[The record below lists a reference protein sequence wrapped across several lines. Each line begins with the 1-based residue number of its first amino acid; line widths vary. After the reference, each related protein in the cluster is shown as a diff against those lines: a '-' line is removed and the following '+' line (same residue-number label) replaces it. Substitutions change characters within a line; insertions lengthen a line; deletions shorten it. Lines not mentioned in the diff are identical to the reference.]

1 MTAVRFQLDPETLS
15 EEPASSLALN
25 EVGRIALRCAR
36 PLAFDAYRQN
46 RITGAFILIDAL
58 TNETAAAGT
67 LLEAQDA
74 AGGEGSRAALVVL
87 VQREG
92 EREALAAAH
101 EVEQLLWTRGRVA
114 AVVRRPEAA
123 LACASAGMVAIFPA
137 GDATSARSLR
147 DALRGSGARVLE
159 DAEWLAADL

>member
-1 MTAVRFQLDPETLS
+1 VRFQLDPETLS

-25 EVGRIALRCAR
+25 QVGRIALRCAR

-58 TNETAAAGT
+58 TNETVAAGT
-67 LLEAQDA
+67 LLEARETASGD
-74 AGGEGSRAALVVL
+74 GSRAALVVL
-87 VQREG
+87 VQRES

-101 EVEQLLWTRGRVA
+101 EVEQLLWTRGRMA

-123 LACASAGMVAIFPA
+123 LACASAGMIAICAA
-137 GDATSARSLR
+137 GDAHTARAFR
-147 DALRGSGARVLE
+147 DALHGSGANVIE
-159 DAEWLAADL
+159 DAESLDLR